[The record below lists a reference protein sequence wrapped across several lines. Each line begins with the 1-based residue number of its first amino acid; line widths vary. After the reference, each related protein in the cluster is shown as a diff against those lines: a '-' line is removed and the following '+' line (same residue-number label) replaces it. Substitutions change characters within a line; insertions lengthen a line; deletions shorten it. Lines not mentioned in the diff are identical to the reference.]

1 MVYCRGNSA
10 NGDYCGTKIGLQW
23 STAQVVM
30 MLGNTLASVTMY
42 SKLLGMQNGF
52 SVVYFEEYN
61 AKGDYW
67 ASHHTVNHCIPQMNS
82 QWSTAEGMM
91 VLGTTL
97 TFITMYSKLLQ
108 VQNGPQWSTA

>member
-1 MVYCRGNSA
+1 MGV
-10 NGDYCGTKIGLQW
+10 QW

-61 AKGDYW
+61 AKGDYC
-67 ASHHTVNHCIPQMNS
+67 ACVRPHS
-82 QWSTAEGMM
+82 
-91 VLGTTL
+91 
-97 TFITMYSKLLQ
+97 
-108 VQNGPQWSTA
+108 